1 MKPTTLQ
8 ILMAIAMSPL
18 LIPLSLL
25 LLMIVVF
32 LAVCCIPV
40 ILAFAL
46 LDFFGENEPET
57 LEK

>member
-1 MKPTTLQ
+1 MKPSFLQ
-8 ILMAIAMSPL
+8 ILMAIAISPI

-25 LLMIVVF
+25 LLMIAVF
-32 LAVCCIPV
+32 LAACCIPV
-40 ILAFAL
+40 ICAFWL